1 MRTARAVT
9 TTEPE
14 DPAMKLLLALAAL
27 GALCMVRPAA
37 AELAPGKPAP
47 DFELPD
53 ASGKLHR
60 LSELRGRWV
69 VVYFYPK
76 NDTPGCTTE
85 ACNFRDRHQEL
96 LKLGAT
102 LIGISVDS
110 PASHAEFARKYKLPF
125 TLLADEKGEVARA
138 YDSLLN
144 LLVFKMARRN
154 SFLVAPDGTLHRSWI
169 GVDPKTHAD
178 ELVQTLR
185 GLQGG
190 AAAKS

>member
-1 MRTARAVT
+1 
-9 TTEPE
+9 
-14 DPAMKLLLALAAL
+14 MKLLLTLAAL
-27 GALCMVRPAA
+27 GALCMVRPA
-37 AELAPGKPAP
+37 LADLVPGRPAP

-53 ASGKLHR
+53 AGGKLHR
-60 LSELRGRWV
+60 LSELRGQWV

-138 YDSLLN
+138 YGSLLN

-154 SFLVAPDGTLHRSWI
+154 SFLIAPDGTLHKSWI

-185 GLQGG
+185 GLQGS
-190 AAAKS
+190 AAAKAQTGS